1 MCENMRYQIK
11 QRGWGNE
18 GMRDEFSQGE
28 EVINVWEWGNERAR
42 KIKSHCEGIQYLE
55 YKDRALFGHTHKD
68 FFISLQKAK
77 HCKVF
82 GSPLRRG
89 TPQRCSFV
97 SGYNITVLVYVHGA
111 SFCWSNAYQHL
122 LPRISAARI
131 KGTGLEMASDIY
143 RGEVAVHEKIWWGK
157 SKSFWDSDDVAATFL
172 DRTSVSLPWSKA
184 LA

>member
-11 QRGWGNE
+11 QPGWGNE

-89 TPQRCSFV
+89 TPQRYRFV
-97 SGYNITVLVYVHGA
+97 SGYNITVLVYCTWC
-111 SFCWSNAYQHL
+111 FFL
-122 LPRISAARI
+122 LEQCIS
-131 KGTGLEMASDIY
+131 TLSASDFSSEDKGHWPGNGQWHLQR
-143 RGEVAVHEKIWWGK
+143 RGGCAWEDLVVKK
-157 SKSFWDSDDVAATFL
+157 
-172 DRTSVSLPWSKA
+172 
-184 LA
+184 